1 MRTLIYQYWRGELP
15 LYAQISK
22 KMFETYAREIGAD
35 YLFDKDPE
43 FFPPKYANY
52 YHSLRPVFDDKFH
65 EYDKILYVDM
75 DILISQKLEA
85 NVFDI
90 ELEHIAMVE
99 EEHQPE
105 LREFAKGKINSKND
119 QKWAKL
125 ASLFWGIEVA
135 RDEHNRPK
143 VYNSGVVLFSN
154 SGLKKAKETFLSIP
168 KYTWAMRLA
177 LLPRFYRLDQN
188 YFGVCAFS
196 KGMNL
201 TVMDQSWNTQVHYV
215 HTREGD
221 KTLYDARSQDTK
233 FIHLQ
238 VAGRKN
244 MSEKE
249 ILDFTAL
256 SS

>member
-1 MRTLIYQYWRGELP
+1 M
-15 LYAQISK
+15 
-22 KMFETYAREIGAD
+22 
-35 YLFDKDPE
+35 FDKDPA
-43 FFPPKYANY
+43 FFPANYANY
-52 YHSLRPVFDDKFH
+52 YHSLRPVFDNKFH
-65 EYDKILYVDM
+65 VYDKVLYVDM

-85 NVFDI
+85 NVFDVD
-90 ELEHIAMVE
+90 LKHIAMVE
-99 EEHQPE
+99 ETHQPE
-105 LREFAKGKINSKND
+105 LREFTKSKINSKND

-125 ASLFWGIEVA
+125 ASILWDINVA
-135 RDEHNRPK
+135 RDDQNRPI

-154 SGLKKAKETFLSIP
+154 SGLKKAREEFLSIP
-168 KYTWAMRLA
+168 KYAWAMRLA

-215 HTREGD
+215 YTREGE
-221 KTLYDARSQDTK
+221 KTLYDARDADTK

-238 VAGRKN
+238 LAGRKN

-249 ILDFTAL
+249 ILEFTEL
-256 SS
+256 RT